1 VILSCNR
8 NCTQGQRKWCARA
21 PLLFLCL
28 LLFLRSTAAH
38 ASDARAALQNAAS
51 LFEQGKLEEADQ
63 QARVALSDP
72 QTRPVACSVLGSIRL
87 QQKRLPESASL
98 LKEAIR
104 LEPHLLGAHL
114 SLAQVYTLQGKPE
127 LALPLYRR
135 VLTLDPS
142 NLPARFALAQSETEK
157 GNYQKSLELANPVL
171 PALKQSADGLFLLV
185 TDYLKTG
192 DRTAAAAL
200 ASDWQRLLDVPAD
213 WSMKFALQLGQAGVV
228 PEAIDILQGVQQ
240 RGSSSY
246 ELPFNLAGLYILKK
260 DFEHALDA
268 YDQALT
274 LKPDSLPALQQ
285 AAAIAE
291 DRGELERSLSYWMRA
306 KKIEP
311 NNPEILFGF
320 GRVCLKMDLLEDA
333 EPALTQAVSLRP
345 DNASYRYTLAA
356 TQVGKKQFE
365 AAQSILDGLLKQKP
379 SDPQLH
385 YALGSVLY
393 LQSHLDDA
401 AVHLRE
407 SVRLQPEQ
415 LAPYYYLALVA
426 RDQGRDAEAI
436 QGLETLLQRYPDHAP
451 SCEALGSLLMSA
463 HRYPEAEAS
472 LEKAV
477 RLNPKSVKANYQLG
491 LLLTRMGKKEEA
503 DKQLELAKALR
514 KDDAE
519 NSRLQ
524 LRLTD
529 PDQ

>member
-1 VILSCNR
+1 MLVLWS
-8 NCTQGQRKWCARA
+8 GSAR
-21 PLLFLCL
+21 
-28 LLFLRSTAAH
+28 

-63 QARVALSDP
+63 QAQLALSNP

-87 QQKRLPESASL
+87 QQKRLPESARL
-98 LKEAIR
+98 LQEAIR

-114 SLAQVYTLQGKPE
+114 SLAQVYTLQRKPE

-135 VLTLDPS
+135 VLTFDPS
-142 NLPARFALAQSETEK
+142 NATARLALAQSEAEK
-157 GNYQKSLELANPVL
+157 GNYQKSLEWAKPVL
-171 PALKQSADGLFLLV
+171 PTLKESVDGLFLLA
-185 TDYLKTG
+185 TDYLKTN
-192 DRTAAAAL
+192 DRTAVAAL
-200 ASDWQRLLDVPAD
+200 ASDWERLLDVPTD
-213 WSMKFALQLGQAGVV
+213 WSMKFALLLGQGGVI
-228 PEAIDILQGVQQ
+228 PEAIDILEGVKQ
-240 RGSSSY
+240 RESPSY
-246 ELPFNLAGLYILKK
+246 ELAFNLAGLYVLKK
-260 DFEHALDA
+260 DRGRALDA

-285 AAAIAE
+285 AAGIAE
-291 DRGELERSLSYWMRA
+291 DREELERALSYWMRA

-311 NNPEILFGF
+311 NNPAILFGF

-345 DNASYRYTLAA
+345 DNPSYQYMLASTK
-356 TQVGKKQFE
+356 VGKKQFE
-365 AAQSILDGLLKQKP
+365 AAQNILEDLLKKRP
-379 SDPQLH
+379 SDPQLQ
-385 YALGSVLY
+385 YAMGSVLY

-401 AVHLRE
+401 ASHLRE

-426 RDQGRDAEAI
+426 RDQGHDVEAI
-436 QGLETLLQRYPDHAP
+436 QALETLLQRYPDHAP

-463 HRYPEAEAS
+463 QRYPEAEVS

-503 DKQLELAKALR
+503 DKRLEIAKALR

>member
-1 VILSCNR
+1 
-8 NCTQGQRKWCARA
+8 
-21 PLLFLCL
+21 L
-28 LLFLRSTAAH
+28 LLSFAVTLQAV
-38 ASDARAALQNAAS
+38 DAREALQNAAS

-63 QARVALSDP
+63 QARLALSNP
-72 QTRPVACSVLGSIRL
+72 QTRAVACSVLGSIRI

-98 LKEAIR
+98 LQEAIR
-104 LEPHLLGAHL
+104 LEPRLLGAHL
-114 SLAQVYTLQGKPE
+114 TLAQVYNLQGKPE

-142 NLPARFALAQSETEK
+142 NAIARFALAQSETGK

-171 PALKQSADGLFLLV
+171 PALKQSADGLLMLA
-185 TDYLKTG
+185 TDYLKTN
-192 DRTAAAAL
+192 DRAAATAL
-200 ASDWQRLLDVPAD
+200 AGDWEHLLDVPAD
-213 WSMKFALQLGQAGVV
+213 SSMQFALLLAKGGVV
-228 PEAIDILQGVQQ
+228 PEAIDILQGIQQ

-246 ELPFNLAGLYILKK
+246 ELAFNLAGLYVLKK
-260 DFEHALDA
+260 DFSQALDF
-268 YDQALT
+268 YDRALT

-285 AAAIAE
+285 AAGIAE

-345 DNASYRYTLAA
+345 DNPSYQYTLAA
-356 TQVGKKQFE
+356 TKVGKKQFD
-365 AAQSILDGLLKQKP
+365 AAQSILDSLLKQKP
-379 SDPQLH
+379 NDPQLQ

-401 AVHLRE
+401 AAHLRE

-436 QGLETLLQRYPDHAP
+436 QTLESLLQRFPDHAP

>member
-1 VILSCNR
+1 
-8 NCTQGQRKWCARA
+8 
-21 PLLFLCL
+21 LLVFL
-28 LLFLRSTAAH
+28 FTVVAH
-38 ASDARAALQNAAS
+38 AIDARTALQNAAS
-51 LFEQGKLEEADQ
+51 LFEQGRLEEADQ
-63 QARVALSDP
+63 QAQLALSNP

-87 QQKRLPESASL
+87 QQKRLPESARL
-98 LKEAIR
+98 LEEAIR

-114 SLAQVYTLQGKPE
+114 TLAQIYTLEGKPE

-135 VLTLDPS
+135 VLTFDPS
-142 NLPARFALAQSETEK
+142 NAAARLALAQSEAES
-157 GNYQKSLELANPVL
+157 GHYQKSLELAKPAL
-171 PALKQSADGLFLLV
+171 PDLKQSVDGLFLLA
-185 TDYLKTG
+185 TDYLKTN

-200 ASDWQRLLDVPAD
+200 ASDWERLLDVPTD
-213 WSMKFALQLGQAGVV
+213 WSMKFALLLGQGGAI
-228 PEAIDILQGVQQ
+228 PEAIDILEGVKQ
-240 RGSSSY
+240 RGSPSY
-246 ELPFNLAGLYILKK
+246 ELAFNLAGLYVLKK
-260 DFEHALDA
+260 DFGRALDS

-285 AAAIAE
+285 AAGIAE
-291 DRGELERSLSYWMRA
+291 DRGELERALSYWMRA

-320 GRVCLKMDLLEDA
+320 GRVCLKMDLIEDA
-333 EPALTQAVSLRP
+333 EPALTQAVNLRP
-345 DNASYRYTLAA
+345 DNPSYQYMLASTK
-356 TQVGKKQFE
+356 VGKKQFE
-365 AAQSILDGLLKQKP
+365 SAQSILEGLLKQKP
-379 SDPQLH
+379 SDPQLQ
-385 YALGSVLY
+385 YAMGSVLY

-401 AVHLRE
+401 ASHLRE

-426 RDQGRDAEAI
+426 RDQGRDVEAI
-436 QGLETLLQRYPDHAP
+436 QALETLLQRYPDHEP
-451 SCEALGSLLMSA
+451 SCEALGSLLMNA
-463 HRYPEAEAS
+463 QRYPEAEAS

-503 DKQLELAKALR
+503 NKRLEIAKALR

>member
-1 VILSCNR
+1 LLVLL
-8 NCTQGQRKWCARA
+8 CTVV
-21 PLLFLCL
+21 
-28 LLFLRSTAAH
+28 AH
-38 ASDARAALQNAAS
+38 AIDARAALQNAAS
-51 LFEQGKLEEADQ
+51 LFEQGKLDEADQ
-63 QARVALSDP
+63 QARLALSNP
-72 QTRPVACSVLGSIRL
+72 QTRPIACSVLGSIRL
-87 QQKRLPESASL
+87 QQKRLPESARL
-98 LKEAIR
+98 LQEAIR

-114 SLAQVYTLQGKPE
+114 SLAQVYTLQGKPG

-142 NLPARFALAQSETEK
+142 NTAARLALAQSELEK
-157 GNYQKSLELANPVL
+157 GHYQKSLELAKPVL
-171 PALKQSADGLFLLV
+171 PALKQSVDGLFLLA
-185 TDYLKTG
+185 TDYLKTN
-192 DRTAAAAL
+192 DRSAAAAL
-200 ASDWQRLLDVPAD
+200 ARDWERLLDVPTD
-213 WSMKFALQLGQAGVV
+213 WSMKFAVLLGQGGVI
-228 PEAIDILQGVQQ
+228 PEATDILEGVKQ
-240 RGSSSY
+240 RGSPSY
-246 ELPFNLAGLYILKK
+246 ELAFNLAGLYVLKK
-260 DFEHALDA
+260 NFGRALDS

-285 AAAIAE
+285 AAGIAE
-291 DRGELERSLSYWMRA
+291 DREELERALSYWMRA
-306 KKIEP
+306 KKIKP
-311 NNPEILFGF
+311 TNPEILFGF

-333 EPALTQAVSLRP
+333 EPALTQAVNLRP
-345 DNASYRYTLAA
+345 DNLPYQYMLASTK
-356 TQVGKKQFE
+356 VGKKQFD
-365 AAQSILDGLLKQKP
+365 AGQDILEGLLKRKP

-393 LQSHLDDA
+393 LQSHLEGA

-426 RDQGRDAEAI
+426 RDQGRDVEAI
-436 QGLETLLQRYPDHAP
+436 QALETLLQRYPDHAP

-463 HRYPEAEAS
+463 RRYPEAEAS

-503 DKQLELAKALR
+503 DKRLEIAKALR